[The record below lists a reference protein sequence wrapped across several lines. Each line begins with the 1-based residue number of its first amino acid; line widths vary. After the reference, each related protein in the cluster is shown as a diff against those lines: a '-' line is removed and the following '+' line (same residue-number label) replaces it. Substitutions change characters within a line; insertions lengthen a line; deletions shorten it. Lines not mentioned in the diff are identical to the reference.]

1 VDYGVDNRAT
11 QPTTL
16 RLTCANGIH
25 GLCTRKSRSR
35 FGRRLST
42 DKSTGGTNLP
52 VEKGCGQSVG
62 PAFPQISN
70 GPLITLGS
78 PRWTEPR
85 ARENAGSSPAKRP
98 AGPISVSYDSSVCSN
113 TGDAVDRLAAA
124 IDQLASDAR
133 GDSSDPELAERL
145 AGLWQMVS
153 DLDPELARRR
163 QGYTAL
169 PGGATS
175 E

>member
-1 VDYGVDNRAT
+1 VDNRAAQST
-11 QPTTL
+11 RL
-16 RLTCANGIH
+16 HLTCANEIH

-42 DKSTGGTNLP
+42 EKSTGSTNLP

-70 GPLITLGS
+70 GPLITVGG
-78 PRWTEPR
+78 PRTEPR
-85 ARENAGSSPAKRP
+85 AREIAGSGPVKRP
-98 AGPISVSYDSSVCSN
+98 AGPVSVSYDSSVCSN

-133 GDSSDPELAERL
+133 GDASDPELAARL

-169 PGGATS
+169 PGGAAP